1 MQHKA
6 VWADEKAELKKRL
19 EQLNSRVTET
29 KDVLSKEAGEYNKV
43 GDWKARNTQ
52 VRLPI
57 IICELLQR

>member
-1 MQHKA
+1 VQHKA

-43 GDWKARNTQ
+43 GD
-52 VRLPI
+52 
-57 IICELLQR
+57 